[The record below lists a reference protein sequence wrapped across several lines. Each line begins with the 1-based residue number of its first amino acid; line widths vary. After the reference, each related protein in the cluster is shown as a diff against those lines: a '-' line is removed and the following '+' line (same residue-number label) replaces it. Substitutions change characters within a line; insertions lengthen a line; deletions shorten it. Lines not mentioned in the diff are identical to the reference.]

1 MPDHEVLSSTALA
14 KKRHEMKQRRG
25 ISWLIDLFIG
35 ELPNYINEL
44 QQAITAN
51 DGEALFLAAHKF
63 KGSCSNLG
71 AVGMV
76 ALCKQ
81 LEALGRAGEI
91 VKASSL
97 LENEVK
103 KEIQWLKE
111 AFEVEKQKENS
122 LVIGN

>member
-1 MPDHEVLSSTALA
+1 MPNHEVLSSTVLA
-14 KKRHEMKQRRG
+14 KKRHEMKQRSG
-25 ISWLIDLFIG
+25 INWLIDLFIG

-51 DGEALFLAAHKF
+51 DSQALFLAAHKF

-71 AVGMV
+71 AVGMI

-81 LEALGRAGEI
+81 LEIFGRAGEI
-91 VKASSL
+91 VKATSL

-111 AFEVEKQKENS
+111 ALEVEKQQENS
-122 LVIGN
+122 